1 MKIKKNLF
9 AIFFICVGGFLFAE
23 NWFVCLS
30 SFRSPENAEIFC
42 SQLSENNI
50 NAWIYFSRTEK
61 GDFYRVLYSKPCN
74 DADEARLLRD
84 KIDSSKVAKKLALN
98 GLWILKA
105 QKEAENPEVKTPA
118 APDTTTTSTT
128 TEPIILD
135 VVPSV
140 QDAPEAITE
149 PEIITATQ
157 DTKSTGKPE
166 VINEPLVEPEI
177 PEIAEPE
184 ILTPEQD
191 EKVIQ
196 QNKAISLPDEK

>member
-50 NAWIYFSRTEK
+50 NSWIYFSRTEK
-61 GDFYRVLYSKPCN
+61 GDFYRVLYSKTCN
-74 DADEARLLRD
+74 DSEEARILRD

-105 QKEAENPEVKTPA
+105 QKEAENSETAIPATTISPAATEKNTATAAPETEKIEPIVLDVETSVPEVPA
-118 APDTTTTSTT
+118 
-128 TEPIILD
+128 
-135 VVPSV
+135 
-140 QDAPEAITE
+140 AITE
-149 PEIITATQ
+149 PEVITAPQ
-157 DTKSTGKPE
+157 DTKSADKLK
-166 VINEPLVEPEI
+166 VIQEPLVEPEI
-177 PEIAEPE
+177 PEIEEPT
-184 ILTPEQD
+184 IITPEDYSD
-191 EKVIQ
+191 EK
-196 QNKAISLPDEK
+196 